1 MRYLQLLG
9 LTLLAASPIL
19 WAQHHH
25 SHGEAQLYLTYS
37 NATLTIEFISPAMDI
52 LGFEGDASSKTQTE
66 AIAKLQQTLRT
77 ADALFTLSGSECTL
91 QSQHSKV
98 THAEHSEVTH
108 AEHSEVQAHY
118 QFTCDKEQAPAITLT
133 LFDHFPSLHRVE
145 GFAVID
151 KEQQYRELEKG
162 SAHWKL

>member
-1 MRYLQLLG
+1 MRYLQLFG

-37 NATLTIEFISPAMDI
+37 NATLTIEFTSPAMDI
-52 LGFEGDASSKTQTE
+52 LGFEGDTSSKTQTE

-77 ADALFTLSGSECTL
+77 GDTLFTLSGSECTL
-91 QSQHSKV
+91 QSQHSN
-98 THAEHSEVTH
+98 VTH

-118 QFTCDKEQAPAITLT
+118 QFTCDKKQAPAITLT

-151 KEQQYRELEKG
+151 KEQQYQELEKG